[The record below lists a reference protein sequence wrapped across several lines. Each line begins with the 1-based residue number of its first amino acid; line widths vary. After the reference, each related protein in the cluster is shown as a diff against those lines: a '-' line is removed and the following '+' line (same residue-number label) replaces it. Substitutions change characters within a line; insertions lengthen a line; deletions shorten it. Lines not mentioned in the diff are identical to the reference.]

1 MDIKNVAPFL
11 DAVGEVMPQ
20 LGFQAVKRGR
30 ISAMNTPKIVSL
42 GVMVVIGLTNQ
53 LRGNI
58 AYNMTEDA
66 AKRIASQMMMGMP
79 VPTFDAMAESAI
91 AELGNMLAANAAM
104 IFERQG
110 QLIDIS
116 PPTLI
121 AGDSSA
127 SVSSSPWRL
136 SIEMLI
142 DEIPVQVSIALAS

>member
-1 MDIKNVAPFL
+1 MDVKNIAPFL
-11 DAVGEVMPQ
+11 DAVGEIMPQ
-20 LGFQAVKRGR
+20 LGFQTVKRGR
-30 ISAMNTPKIVSL
+30 ISAMNTPKIASL

-66 AKRIASQMMMGMP
+66 AKQIASKMMMGTP
-79 VPTFDAMAESAI
+79 VPVFDAMAESAI
-91 AELGNMLAANAAM
+91 SELGNMLAANASM

-121 AGDSSA
+121 AGDSAA

-142 DEIPVQVSIALAS
+142 DGIPLQVSIALAA